1 MKIIKDIKY
10 LKTLTRYK
18 HKPDDSLR
26 YQIAH
31 CLKNLIDLDKVLNEE
46 GLTHNNGIDSIN
58 DIKTHNEID

>member
-26 YQIAH
+26 FQIAH
-31 CLKNLIDLDKVLNEE
+31 CLKNLIDLDNILNEE
-46 GLTHNNGIDSIN
+46 GLTHNIRTGKVNV
-58 DIKTHNEID
+58 